1 MAIFNSFQRQSIEQ
15 AVEAMVTIYRR
26 NVFPRMKVF
35 WGTYPNNLGHDPFPG
50 CFRCHD
56 GLHSTVD
63 GEITIASD
71 CSTCHAL
78 LAYEEENPEIL
89 QTLAG
94 E

>member
-50 CFRCHD
+50 CFRCHAGNHATKD
-56 GLHSTVD
+56 GETITVD
-63 GEITIASD
+63 
-71 CSTCHAL
+71 CRTCHTIVAWDEASPQILKL
-78 LAYEEENPEIL
+78 LENK
-89 QTLAG
+89 
-94 E
+94 